1 MQDILSQLN
10 EAQYEAVVHTDG
22 PGLVLA
28 GAGSGKTRVLTYRIA
43 HLLNNGVKP
52 SSILALTFTNKAAA
66 EMKDR
71 IANLSGYGL
80 TKYLWMGTFHAIFSR
95 ILRTESDKLGFPS
108 SFTIYDS
115 SDSKSLLK
123 TIIKDLKLDDK
134 VYKPGYIQS
143 RISLAKNNLITPKAY
158 AANAQL
164 TEHDGFNAMPRL
176 SEIYAVYFDRCKK
189 AGAMDFDDLLL
200 YTNILFRDF
209 PDVLSKYRQFFK
221 YILVDEYQ
229 DTNMA
234 QYLIIKKLAEEHRN
248 ICVVGDDA
256 QSIYSFRGAKVDN
269 ILKFPS
275 DFQECK
281 IFKLEQNYRSTQTIV
296 EAANSLINKNVEQYK
311 KNTFSQKQ
319 VGNKIGVITAFSD
332 FEEGVLVVN
341 KISELLLR
349 DHYNFNDFAILYRTN
364 AQSRIFEE
372 SLRKRNIPYKIYGGL
387 SFYQRKEIKDV
398 LAYLRIIINP
408 ADDEAFKRVINYPAR
423 GLGKTTLDKLNESAL
438 LHQVPALSVA
448 ANPIAFNLAV
458 NAGTA
463 NKLTRFFS
471 LIKQLSDMV
480 SGSDAYEV
488 AYQLVHV
495 TGIVAELKADKSTEN
510 ISRLENIDELLN
522 GIKDFVESRREQ
534 GEQMGLID
542 FLQEVALLT
551 DQDNEKEEDRNKVAL
566 MTIHASKGLEFKNV
580 FVVGLEEE
588 LFPSAMCVDSPKE
601 LEEERRL
608 FYVAIT
614 RSELNCTLSYAKSR
628 YKYGTPV
635 FCKPSRFLREIDP
648 VYLDLPLENLTGM
661 SSQVPR
667 MQSNSTANQN
677 GGHQFIN
684 RNKTTQPTR
693 FRSTHITPSSSRE
706 TDEPVSSSNAV
717 AVGSRVEHARFGM
730 GTVEDVQGVGIN
742 AKATVNFESGGRK
755 TLLLKFAKLKVF

>member
-1 MQDILSQLN
+1 LNKKPVQDILSQLN
-10 EAQYEAVVHTDG
+10 EAQYEAVVNING
-22 PGLVLA
+22 PSLVLA

-43 HLLNNGVKP
+43 HLLNNNVKP

-66 EMKDR
+66 EMKGR
-71 IANLSGYGL
+71 IAILSGQGL
-80 TKYLWMGTFHAIFSR
+80 TRYLWMGTFHAIFSR
-95 ILRTESDKLGFPS
+95 ILRAESDKLGFPS

-115 SDSKSLLK
+115 SDSKSLIK

-134 VYKPGYIQS
+134 VYKPGYVQS
-143 RISLAKNNLITPKAY
+143 RMSLAKNNLITPKAY

-176 SEIYAVYFDRCKK
+176 SEIYAIYFDRCKK

-209 PDVLSKYRQFFK
+209 PEVLQKYRQFFR

-234 QYLIIKKLAEEHRN
+234 QYLIVKKLAEEHRN

-269 ILKFPS
+269 ILKFPN
-275 DFQECK
+275 DFQGCK
-281 IFKLEQNYRSTQTIV
+281 VFKLEQNYRSTQTIV
-296 EAANSLINKNVEQYK
+296 EAANSLINKNVEQFK

-319 VGNKIGVITAFSD
+319 VGNKIGVISAFSD

-341 KISELLLR
+341 KMSELLMR
-349 DHYNFNDFAILYRTN
+349 DHFEYSDFAILYRTN

-398 LAYLRIIINP
+398 LAYLRILINP
-408 ADDEAFKRVINYPAR
+408 ADDEAFKRIINYPAR
-423 GLGKTTLDKLNESAL
+423 GLGKTTIDKLTDTAA
-438 LHQVPALSVA
+438 LHQVPSLSVT
-448 ANPIAFNLAV
+448 ANPLAFNLQV

-463 NKLTRFFS
+463 NKLVQFFN
-471 LIKQLSDMV
+471 LVKQLAELV
-480 SGSDAYEV
+480 SLSDAYEV
-488 AYQLVHV
+488 AYQLVHK

-534 GEQMGLID
+534 GEPMGLVD

-551 DQDNEKEEDRNKVAL
+551 DQDNEKDEDRNKVAL

-588 LFPSAMCVDSPKE
+588 LFPSAMCIDSPKE

-635 FCKPSRFLREIDP
+635 FL
-648 VYLDLPLENLTGM
+648 
-661 SSQVPR
+661 
-667 MQSNSTANQN
+667 
-677 GGHQFIN
+677 
-684 RNKTTQPTR
+684 
-693 FRSTHITPSSSRE
+693 
-706 TDEPVSSSNAV
+706 
-717 AVGSRVEHARFGM
+717 
-730 GTVEDVQGVGIN
+730 
-742 AKATVNFESGGRK
+742 
-755 TLLLKFAKLKVF
+755 